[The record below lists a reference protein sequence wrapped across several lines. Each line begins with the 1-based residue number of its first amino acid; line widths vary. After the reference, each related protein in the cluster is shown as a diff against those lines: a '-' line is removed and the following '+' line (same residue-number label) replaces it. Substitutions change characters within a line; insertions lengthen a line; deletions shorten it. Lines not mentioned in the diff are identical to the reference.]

1 MQIKLVGAVLIFAV
15 CSGFGFYLA
24 EKDRQDVKCLRYL
37 LYSLD
42 YMGNELQYH
51 MTPLP
56 QLLRQTA
63 AQCHHKSLSHIF
75 LQFSHQLEDKYCG
88 DFSECTN
95 SVMRQCKYPLPGK
108 SYRIL
113 NELCRTMGRF
123 DLEGQINSIMSVK
136 ASCLNEYDALR
147 TDLTTRTRN
156 YRTLGICAGA
166 AIVILFI

>member
-24 EKDRQDVKCLRYL
+24 EKDRQDVNCLRHL

-56 QLLRQTA
+56 QLLRQAA
-63 AQCHHKSLSHIF
+63 AQCYHKRLSHIF
-75 LQFSHQLEDKYCG
+75 LQFSHQLEDKYYN
-88 DFSECTN
+88 DFSVCTN
-95 SVMRQCKYPLPGK
+95 SVMQQYKYSLPGK
-108 SYRIL
+108 SQRIL
-113 NELCRTMGRF
+113 DELCRTMGRF
-123 DLEGQINSIMSVK
+123 DLEGQINSIISVK
-136 ASCLNEYDALR
+136 TSCMNEYDTLR
-147 TDLTTRTRN
+147 TDLSTRTRS
-156 YRTLGICAGA
+156 YRTLGICVGV